1 MNTLLVYLSAAV
13 VYIVVG
19 VFWVDFMFS
28 VIVAA
33 GYLVVAAWLVPSALR
48 RLR

>member
-1 MNTLLVYLSAAV
+1 MRTLLIYLGAAV
-13 VYIVVG
+13 IYIVVG
-19 VFWVDFMFS
+19 VLYVDFMLS

-33 GYLVVAAWLVPSALR
+33 GYLLIAAWLVPTALK

>member
-1 MNTLLVYLSAAV
+1 MRTLLVYLSAAV
-13 VYIVVG
+13 IYIVVG
-19 VFWVDFMFS
+19 VLYVDFMLS

-33 GYLVVAAWLVPSALR
+33 GYLLIAAWLVPTALR

>member
-1 MNTLLVYLSAAV
+1 MRTLVIYVGAAA

-19 VFWVDFMFS
+19 VLYVDFMLS
-28 VIVAA
+28 VVVAA
-33 GYLVVAAWLVPSALR
+33 GYLLIAAWLVPTALR

>member
-1 MNTLLVYLSAAV
+1 MRTLLVYLSAAV
-13 VYIVVG
+13 IYIVVG
-19 VFWVDFMFS
+19 VLYIDFMLS

-33 GYLVVAAWLVPSALR
+33 GYLLIAAWAVPTALR